1 METRLKSVALYPRV
15 FNPPPCI
22 HEGDVKTRKCG
33 QLTPRSICVKGF
45 SQIPLISL
53 TRDDVVVSVL
63 SLVVLQVGEVGCE
76 VLLRR
81 HGLDGLVLLA
91 EADVAVG
98 VEGGDVPDEE
108 VGRNGRLGEARA
120 AARVAASEGG
130 GRGRGAL
137 NVPVGYDGRR
147 LGKMIC

>member
-1 METRLKSVALYPRV
+1 M
-15 FNPPPCI
+15 
-22 HEGDVKTRKCG
+22 
-33 QLTPRSICVKGF
+33 
-45 SQIPLISL
+45 
-53 TRDDVVVSVL
+53 VSVL

-120 AARVAASEGG
+120 AARVAAAERG
-130 GRGRGAL
+130 GRGGGAL
-137 NVPVGYDGRR
+137 DVPVGDDRRGLSDGELFIYYSMGTWGTYIRR
-147 LGKMIC
+147 G